1 MASFQQSRPE
11 AWRTASQRRAPA
23 AAATSRR
30 RVSSVLLLLSVMSI
44 LAWLGYLLYRERR
57 TVQQLSEELRHD
69 RESHVRDLV
78 QHATDWRLMSSSSI
92 AGFQKAERQAMAYGM
107 ETASITEA
115 AATLPSPQS
124 VPADATI
131 QIRRAAR
138 GASSVEVEFQVL
150 SSAGATIT
158 GLEYQSFHFESPDT
172 APLHYLVTSENSLSA
187 EQVVAVVLD
196 CSDSMQGEKLVSATR
211 AAKELVSNLPT
222 AARVGLLTF
231 GNDVQR
237 MTPWTTD
244 REVLREALGQ
254 LQTSGRTALF
264 RALDVATSEL
274 GRRTGRRHLI
284 LCTDGKDTV
293 GGISEAEV
301 IRRCQADGITLHT
314 VGIEGGDVD
323 LELLQRLSQTTNGKA
338 QTAENPVAIIQQ
350 LTRLT
355 AELSEPVYRGIV
367 LDPERRLTELRL
379 QVGGDGGPEAA
390 ITISDSLP

>member
-1 MASFQQSRPE
+1 MTSYYQSRSE
-11 AWRTASQRRAPA
+11 AGRTAGQRRASVDAPTA
-23 AAATSRR
+23 RR
-30 RVSSVLLLLSVMSI
+30 RLSSVLLMLSVLSM
-44 LAWLGYLLYRERR
+44 LAWLGYLIYRERR
-57 TVQQLSEELRHD
+57 MVQQLSAELRHD
-69 RESHVRDLV
+69 RESHVQDLV
-78 QHATDWRLMSSSSI
+78 EHATAWRLMSSTSN

-131 QIRRAAR
+131 QIRRATR
-138 GASSVEVEFQVL
+138 GASSVEVQFQVL
-150 SSAGATIT
+150 SSAGTTIT
-158 GLEYQSFHFESPDT
+158 GLEYQSFHFASLDT

-187 EQVVAVVLD
+187 EQVVALVLD
-196 CSDSMQGEKLVSATR
+196 CSDSMKGEKLVSATR

-231 GNDVQR
+231 GDDVQR

-284 LCTDGKDTV
+284 LCTDGKDTI

-301 IRRCQADGITLHT
+301 IRRCQAGGITLHT
-314 VGIEGGDVD
+314 VGIEGGDAPRRRHGGTFVD
-323 LELLQRLSQTTNGKA
+323 THLF
-338 QTAENPVAIIQQ
+338 
-350 LTRLT
+350 
-355 AELSEPVYRGIV
+355 
-367 LDPERRLTELRL
+367 
-379 QVGGDGGPEAA
+379 
-390 ITISDSLP
+390 